1 MLYFET
7 VSAHSLVYATDFM
20 VLLSA
25 AYEEHALVWIFDGL
39 DCSVGGKLKGHNAQI
54 TAINMLQDT
63 PLVITA
69 DEIVIIK
76 INKTFVQG
84 FIKTWDLRSMNCV

>member
-1 MLYFET
+1 
-7 VSAHSLVYATDFM
+7 M

-25 AYEEHALVWIFDGL
+25 AYEDFALIWVFDGV
-39 DCSVGGKLKGHNAQI
+39 DCSVGGRLRGHNAQI

-69 DEIVIIK
+69 DEIVRIVW
-76 INKTFVQG
+76 N
-84 FIKTWDLRSMNCV
+84 DSDRALLRLGISGALIVCKPFTLKGMILG